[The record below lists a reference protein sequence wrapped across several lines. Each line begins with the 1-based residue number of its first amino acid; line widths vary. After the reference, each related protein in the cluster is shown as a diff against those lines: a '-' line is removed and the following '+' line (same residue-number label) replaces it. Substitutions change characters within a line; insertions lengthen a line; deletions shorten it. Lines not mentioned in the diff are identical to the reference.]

1 MQFGLNESQQ
11 ILQANARKFF
21 AAECPMGEVRRIAE
35 TAHGFDAALW
45 AKIAEQGYTGIIF
58 PEEYGGLGL
67 GLVEFALLIE
77 EAGRALVP
85 GPFVST
91 LLAAAF
97 VDAGGSP
104 EQKERFLRPVCE
116 GRSRAG
122 YASIEPN
129 ASRDISRVEMI
140 GGSTLTG
147 RKIFAPD
154 AGGADFLV
162 VLCANGSC
170 IVPAGPGVKVEPMPH
185 LDVTRKMYAVTFD
198 HA

>member
-116 GRSRAG
+116 GRSRAA
-122 YASIEPN
+122 YASIEP
-129 ASRDISRVEMI
+129 
-140 GGSTLTG
+140 
-147 RKIFAPD
+147 
-154 AGGADFLV
+154 
-162 VLCANGSC
+162 
-170 IVPAGPGVKVEPMPH
+170 
-185 LDVTRKMYAVTFD
+185 
-198 HA
+198 